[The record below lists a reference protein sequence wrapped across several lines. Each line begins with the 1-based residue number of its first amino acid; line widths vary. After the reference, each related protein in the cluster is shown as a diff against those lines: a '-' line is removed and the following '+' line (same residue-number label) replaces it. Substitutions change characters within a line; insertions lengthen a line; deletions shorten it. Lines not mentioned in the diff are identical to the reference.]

1 MENLIGIFQEIEKKD
16 DDMSEAKLNQHI
28 DETLKEIS
36 APEISLDVE
45 AFGIPDVISGTGVY
59 VIINELGIKQTFY
72 VDEDTHTFKDGSYKM
87 SLKLNSV
94 NE

>member
-1 MENLIGIFQEIEKKD
+1 
-16 DDMSEAKLNQHI
+16 MSEAKLNQHI

-87 SLKLNSV
+87 GLKLNSV